1 MTLEPTAVFRSSH
14 LCVRC
19 NVTLSQIKA
28 VVGYGALHTSPVVTN
43 QIQQSIT
50 QIHTNTS
57 LNPPTYQQTHWYT
70 QWSHF
75 TSDFLCSNSRWH
87 LNRETVKT
95 QIRLTH
101 WEELGHF
108 HSLYLFPPKNVLC
121 MIYKRFKLWGHWKC
135 PHKSPSPCNTYV
147 IPMSLYKFVSS

>member
-19 NVTLSQIKA
+19 HVTLSQIKA

-87 LNRETVKT
+87 LNRETVKNT
-95 QIRLTH
+95 DKTDTLGRAWTFSLSLSVTH
-101 WEELGHF
+101 AHTHVSFYGLRGLPIGVMVF
-108 HSLYLFPPKNVLC
+108 
-121 MIYKRFKLWGHWKC
+121 I
-135 PHKSPSPCNTYV
+135 
-147 IPMSLYKFVSS
+147 LYKLYVLNLPYT